1 MPIVRHLGQRSGLPD
16 HYDSSLLEA
25 IPRQSSIGGVGY
37 DVWHAYEV
45 CALCE
50 DGMPVQAIAKLCYE
64 RKSPSI
70 VESKS
75 LKLYLYSLANEKIG
89 QTPSEVLQR
98 LEDTICRDLSALL
111 QTQVKCSLHTFYN
124 DLTDPLSHYPL
135 LETSVE
141 LLTIA
146 DGELRIASHLLG
158 SLCPVTGQPDW
169 GTLVLHLAGE
179 NIPTRSELLSLLL
192 AKRWERGFHEE
203 ICDELYTELIH
214 QYMPRHLML
223 SCLYTRRGGIDI
235 CPVRATEVGII
246 PSHFIDVGTLSQPS
260 FRR

>member
-1 MPIVRHLGQRSGLPD
+1 MPTVRHLGQHSALPE

-25 IPRQSSIGGVGY
+25 IPRQSSIDGVGY
-37 DVWHAYEV
+37 DIWHAYEV

-50 DGMPVQAIAKLCYE
+50 DGMPVQAIAKLCYD
-64 RKSPSI
+64 RRSPSI

-75 LKLYLYSLANEKIG
+75 LKLYLYSLANEKMG
-89 QTPSEVLQR
+89 HTPAEVLQH
-98 LEDTICRDLSALL
+98 LETTIGKDLSALL
-111 QTQVKCSLHTFYN
+111 QTQVKC
-124 DLTDPLSHYPL
+124 
-135 LETSVE
+135 LETSAE
-141 LLTIA
+141 LLPVSE
-146 DGELRIASHLLG
+146 GELRIASHLLG

-179 NIPTRSELLSLLL
+179 RIPTRSELLDLLL

-203 ICDELYTELIH
+203 ICDALYTELSR
-214 QYMPRHLML
+214 QYTPKRLML

-246 PSHFIDVGTLSQPS
+246 PSHFIDVGTLLQPS

>member
-1 MPIVRHLGQRSGLPD
+1 MPTVRHLGQRSALPE
-16 HYDSSLLEA
+16 HYDYSLLEA
-25 IPRQSSIGGVGY
+25 IPRQASIAGVGY

-50 DGMPVQAIAKLCYE
+50 DGLPVHAIAKLCYE
-64 RKSPSI
+64 RQSEYI

-75 LKLYLYSLANEKIG
+75 LKLYLYSLANERMG
-89 QTPSEVLQR
+89 QTPTEVLQQ
-98 LEDTICRDLSALL
+98 LEQTIAKDLSTLL
-111 QTQVKCSLHTFYN
+111 HTDVLCSLHTFYN
-124 DLTDPLSHYPL
+124 DLTNTVNTYPL
-135 LETSVE
+135 LEKCGEE
-141 LLTIA
+141 LPLQEK
-146 DGELRIASHLLG
+146 ELRIASHLLG

-179 NIPTRSELLSLLL
+179 RIPTRSELLHTLL

-203 ICDELYTELIH
+203 ICDELYTQLQH
-214 QYMPRHLML
+214 QYTPTRLML

-235 CPVRATEVGII
+235 CPIRASQTELI
-246 PSHFIDVGTLSQPS
+246 PSHFIDVGNLSQPS

>member
-1 MPIVRHLGQRSGLPD
+1 MPTVRHLGQHSALPD
-16 HYDSSLLEA
+16 HYDRSLLEA
-25 IPRQSSIGGVGY
+25 IPRQSSIDGVGY

-89 QTPSEVLQR
+89 HTPSEVLQR
-98 LEDTICRDLSALL
+98 LEATISKDLSTLL

-124 DLTDPLSHYPL
+124 DLTNPLNHYPL
-135 LETSVE
+135 LETSTE
-141 LLTIA
+141 LLPVS

>member
-25 IPRQSSIGGVGY
+25 IPRQSSIDGVGY

-192 AKRWERGFHEE
+192 AKRWKRGFHEE